1 MKKIDKVV
9 DKHVKSATIND
20 RIVSDEALL
29 REDLSIDSL
38 KMVSTFSNIIR
49 ELNISIIEFSNDEL
63 LGIKTVSDLKVLF
76 RSKLEAGS
84 ANK

>member
-1 MKKIDKVV
+1 
-9 DKHVKSATIND
+9 
-20 RIVSDEALL
+20 
-29 REDLSIDSL
+29 
-38 KMVSTFSNIIR
+38 MVSTFSNIRR